1 MKLTGIFTLIIITF
15 GIVAIADGL
24 TVRDSYKDKLIILDN
39 SYALDVEYNGTL
51 LDTQKYD
58 IARRTIVLLR
68 QKELIEGGYL
78 DNDYDVD
85 RDLYEL
91 DWINAE
97 LKDGVV
103 ATPRCEHLTG
113 TINIYPSKGGVVD
126 ERKYA

>member
-1 MKLTGIFTLIIITF
+1 MKWMGIFTLILLTF

-68 QKELIEGGYL
+68 QKALIEGGYL

-97 LKDGVV
+97 LKNGVV
-103 ATPRCEHLTG
+103 PTPRCEHITG
-113 TINIYPSKGGVVD
+113 TFNIYPSKGGVVD